1 MGISKTYLITF
12 SPTGTSRKIG
22 EAIAKAISPQYETID
37 LTRPATIVKTIPA
50 DSIVVFSAPVYG
62 GHVAKTAAKRFK
74 KITSNGAN
82 AVAVVVYGNR
92 DYEKSLEEAGHLL
105 RGNGFKVTA
114 GATFIGEHSYS
125 TPATPIATGRPDAAD
140 LEEAEKFGAAVKHKI
155 ENGAEEVDL
164 SKIERTANSISTN
177 LKFLVGAIK
186 AVATKKKV
194 QSPSVNTTKCLHC
207 GQCVAECPTGA
218 IANGWEETTDAE
230 KCIRCCACVKTCS
243 QGARTFD
250 SPFAALLSKN
260 FPEHKPNHV
269 IL

>member
-62 GHVAKTAAKRFK
+62 GHVAKTAAKRFE

-125 TPATPIATGRPDAAD
+125 TPATPKIGRA
-140 LEEAEKFGAAVKHKI
+140 
-155 ENGAEEVDL
+155 
-164 SKIERTANSISTN
+164 
-177 LKFLVGAIK
+177 
-186 AVATKKKV
+186 
-194 QSPSVNTTKCLHC
+194 
-207 GQCVAECPTGA
+207 
-218 IANGWEETTDAE
+218 
-230 KCIRCCACVKTCS
+230 
-243 QGARTFD
+243 
-250 SPFAALLSKN
+250 
-260 FPEHKPNHV
+260 HV
-269 IL
+269 